1 MWSFTCFRR
10 PRKKDQL
17 SSGKSAVLSSC
28 VPYLSFF
35 TVLYQFPTVLNILYS
50 LLTKVFSLIYDS
62 TSRFPSWSRQSSFQ
76 IHSYIWALKLVF
88 LKKREAVPKCNIFY
102 ILSLKTA
109 LWNSISYTFW
119 NVNPNKTSWK
129 KCFLRSYVCRSVNAE
144 KERRLC
150 RTSR

>member
-28 VPYLSFF
+28 VPYLSFL

-88 LKKREAVPKCNIFY
+88 LKKKGSSPKMQH
-102 ILSLKTA
+102 IL
-109 LWNSISYTFW
+109 YTFFK
-119 NVNPNKTSWK
+119 NCFVKQYQLHIL
-129 KCFLRSYVCRSVNAE
+129 KCKSEQNLDFRWDRWAAWTRKSGAPIC
-144 KERRLC
+144 
-150 RTSR
+150 